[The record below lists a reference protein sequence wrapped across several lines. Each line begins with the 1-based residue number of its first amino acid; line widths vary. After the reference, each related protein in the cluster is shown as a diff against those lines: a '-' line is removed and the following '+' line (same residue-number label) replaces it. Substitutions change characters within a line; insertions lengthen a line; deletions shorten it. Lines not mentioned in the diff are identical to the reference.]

1 MQAPEDAAAA
11 PSSSSKSKRS
21 KMPLDKHDANQDSA
35 DTSKKPKLDDS
46 APAPVRPLTEE
57 ERAKLPFF
65 VDSGEACASCGGLDD
80 AEGNQMLLCDAPG
93 GCDVAYHQKCLTPA
107 LETVP
112 EGDWLCPMHDPASS
126 SYGKKAAA
134 KSKSPAKE
142 GPGGTR
148 LGIDDCGVCK
158 NCLDKPNHDS
168 SSTPDESESSSGEE
182 VETA

>member
-1 MQAPEDAAAA
+1 MRLHLRPDA
-11 PSSSSKSKRS
+11 
-21 KMPLDKHDANQDSA
+21 
-35 DTSKKPKLDDS
+35 
-46 APAPVRPLTEE
+46 
-57 ERAKLPFF
+57 RAKLPFF

-107 LETVP
+107 LESVP

-148 LGIDDCGVCK
+148 LGIDDCGSR
-158 NCLDKPNHDS
+158 DS
-168 SSTPDESESSSGEE
+168 GLRAQGSRCFTGWALLVHALMAPSPTPSW
-182 VETA
+182 V